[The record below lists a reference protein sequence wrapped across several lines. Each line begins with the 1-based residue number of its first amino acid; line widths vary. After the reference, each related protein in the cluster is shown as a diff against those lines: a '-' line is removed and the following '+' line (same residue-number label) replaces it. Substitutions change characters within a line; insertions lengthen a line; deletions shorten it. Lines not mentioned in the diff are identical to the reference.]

1 MSNTMGEAIPSAVVS
16 GWAWLPSDLLHVIV
30 EKLIPIT
37 DCIRFG
43 AVCKHWQSVACHQKQ
58 QRLKSCHKQL
68 PMLMV
73 PSKDNRHERRGLYSV
88 TQGKTCS
95 FELHVPYNKRLCG
108 SSHGWLA
115 CVDENLEV
123 TLLNPF
129 TKSTICLPPFKE
141 VPQSIHKQAYRCAHY
156 IKKVVLSVDPSLF
169 PNDYEA
175 VALFD
180 CIGTRVSHIKS
191 GDHGWTHI
199 DQTVRFYYGMNQVIG
214 FDDVIYY
221 RGQFLAASREGGVF
235 AINVSRDPTYK
246 PHVSIIVPMVQG
258 IDDQAYLVE
267 SSRGDLLLVRK
278 FQSLNYVECFTDTL
292 SFKVFKLFSDCGD
305 KIESEWI
312 EEIDSIGNDAFFLG
326 GNNHSMCVSALD
338 FPGCHPNSIY
348 FCIDNWV
355 GDAYDEVQEPLGMA
369 VFNLDNRKFGTN
381 YNCSSPSQKYMPPS
395 IWILPTMV

>member
-1 MSNTMGEAIPSAVVS
+1 MGQAISSTVVS
-16 GWAWLPSDLLHVIV
+16 GWAWLPSDLLYLIV

-37 DCIRFG
+37 DYIQLG
-43 AVCKHWQSVACHQKQ
+43 AVCKNWQSVARHQKH

-73 PSKDNRHERRGLYSV
+73 PSKHNCHERHGLYSV
-88 TQGKTCS
+88 TKGKTCS

-108 SSHGWLA
+108 SSNGWLA

-123 TLLNPF
+123 TLLNPS
-129 TKSTICLPPFKE
+129 TKRTIRLPPFAQ
-141 VPQSIHKQAYRCAHY
+141 VPQPIHKQAYRSDDY
-156 IKKVVLSVDPSLF
+156 IKKVVSSADPSLF

-175 VALFD
+175 VALFNSN
-180 CIGTRVSHIKS
+180 GTRVAHIKS

-199 DQTVRFYYGMNQVIG
+199 DQTIIFFYGLNQVIE

-235 AINVSRDPTYK
+235 AINVGKDPTYK
-246 PHVSIIVPMVQG
+246 PHVSIVVPMDQG

-278 FQSLNYVECFTDTL
+278 FQSLNYVECYTETL

-305 KIESEWI
+305 KIGSERI

-338 FPGCHPNSIY
+338 FPDCHPNSIY
-348 FCIDNWV
+348 FCIDKWV
-355 GDAYDEVQEPLGMA
+355 GYDEVQEPLGMA
-369 VFNLDNRKFGTN
+369 VFNFENRKFGTN
-381 YNCSSPSQKYMPPS
+381 YYCSSPSQKYMPPS